1 MTELIRKRELNVL
14 LCEFLDT
21 EAVLARPRHTD
32 YSREV
37 LDAVFLS
44 STPKPCFFRF
54 FCAMP

>member
-37 LDAVFLS
+37 LDAVLGHCAQDLRGS
-44 STPKPCFFRF
+44 VCTP
-54 FCAMP
+54 